1 MKGFVPMLRHFTE
14 AFCWFHIVILPLQ
27 MKTANESHNFIKI
40 TILAMIFLACLP
52 SLAQEGGIPALPPPS
67 AARLTPEVLAVK
79 KAIPWVVNIGTN
91 EQIIQV
97 NDPFAP
103 FFMEFF
109 NQRQNFRATTQYS
122 PIGSGVIVDPHGLI
136 LTNEH
141 VVRRAPQI
149 EVRLWDGSAYPAQIV
164 GFDTLNDLCLLQLT
178 GDYDGHPLAYADFAY
193 ANDLMLGESVIAIGN
208 PFGLEHSV
216 SRGVISAFDR
226 SFREADVSFDD
237 IIQIDAAINPGNSG
251 GPLINLDGQLIGIN
265 LAIRADAQGIGFAVP
280 LARIERFLSYW
291 LTPAH
296 FSDHYLGLEG
306 PVTSFTTEGVVL
318 PGVLEGSPLE
328 QAGVVGGT
336 VISAVND
343 IPVKR
348 PIDFGRALWRL
359 QPDESL
365 VLTDGEGKEYK
376 LQSAKMPPQLLIE
389 TRLGLRVKELTP
401 AIRKS
406 MGIPEDVTGLIVS
419 EVISDP
425 AFSNQSAQWHEIIK
439 RGDIIAQ
446 IDHQDITS
454 VQELADALGQSRSGS
469 VMQLGFY
476 SFSLNRRQIAPLETN
491 ARLN

>member
-1 MKGFVPMLRHFTE
+1 
-14 AFCWFHIVILPLQ
+14 
-27 MKTANESHNFIKI
+27 
-40 TILAMIFLACLP
+40 MIFQAGF
-52 SLAQEGGIPALPPPS
+52 SSRGEGTSVPEPPPPS

-79 KAIPWVVNIGTN
+79 KALPWVVNIGTN

-149 EVRLWDGSAYPAQIV
+149 EVRLWDGTAYPAQII

-178 GDYDGHPLAYADFAY
+178 GDYDGHPLAYADFAH

-226 SFREADVSFDD
+226 SFREADVAFDD

-251 GPLINLDGQLIGIN
+251 GPLINLDGQLIGVN
-265 LAIRADAQGIGFAVP
+265 LAIRADAQGIGFAIP

-291 LTPAH
+291 LAPAH
-296 FSDHYLGLEG
+296 FSDHYLGLVG
-306 PVTSFTTEGVVL
+306 PVTSFTEEGIVL
-318 PGVLEGSPLE
+318 PEVLDGSPLAN
-328 QAGVVGGT
+328 AGMTEGM
-336 VISAVND
+336 VIAAVNGT
-343 IPVKR
+343 PVRR
-348 PIDFGRALWRL
+348 PIDFGRALWTLKPEEPLTLTDSKGEEHLL
-359 QPDESL
+359 QPM
-365 VLTDGEGKEYK
+365 V
-376 LQSAKMPPQLLIE
+376 MPPRLLIE

-401 AIRKS
+401 AIRRS
-406 MGIPEDVTGLIVS
+406 MGIPEDVEGLIVS
-419 EVISDP
+419 EVVSDP
-425 AFSNQSAQWHEIIK
+425 AFSNQGAQWHEIIK
-439 RGDIIAQ
+439 RGDIIVQ
-446 IDHQDITS
+446 VNHQDVTS
-454 VQELADALGQSRSGS
+454 IEELSEALCQTHSGD
-469 VMQLGFY
+469 VMQLGFF
-476 SFSLNRRQIAPLETN
+476 SFSLNRRQVVPLETN

>member
-1 MKGFVPMLRHFTE
+1 MLQTNSYKF
-14 AFCWFHIVILPLQ
+14 L
-27 MKTANESHNFIKI
+27 KI
-40 TILAMIFLACLP
+40 TILSMIFGAFLP
-52 SLAQEGGIPALPPPS
+52 TFAQDTDIPALPPPS

-79 KAIPWVVNIGTN
+79 KALPWVVNIGTN

-109 NQRQNFRATTQYS
+109 SQRRSFRTTTQYS

-149 EVRLWDGSAYPAQIV
+149 EVRLWDGTAYPAQIV
-164 GFDTLNDLCLLQLT
+164 GFDTLNDLCLLQLA
-178 GDYDGHPLAYADFAY
+178 GDYDGHPLAYADFAH

-226 SFREADVSFDD
+226 SFEEGDVAFDD

-265 LAIRADAQGIGFAVP
+265 LAIKADAQGIGFAIP

-296 FSDHYLGLEG
+296 FSDRYIGLGG
-306 PVTSFTTEGVVL
+306 PMTSFTTEGVTL
-318 PGVLEGSPLE
+318 PEITADSPLANAGF
-328 QAGVVGGT
+328 QAGT
-336 VISAVND
+336 VIKAVNGT
-343 IPVKR
+343 PVHR
-348 PIDFGRALWRL
+348 PIDFGRILWTL
-359 QPDESL
+359 DTTQPITFTT
-365 VLTDGEGKEYK
+365 TDG
-376 LQSAKMPPQLLIE
+376 QDHAVQPVTMPESLLIE
-389 TRLGLRVKELTP
+389 TRLGLRLQELTP
-401 AIRKS
+401 AVRKA
-406 MGIPEDVTGLIVS
+406 MGIPSDLEGVLVR
-419 EVISDP
+419 EVVSDP
-425 AFSNQSAQWHEIIK
+425 AFSNQGAQWHEIIK
-439 RGDIIAQ
+439 RGDIIVQ
-446 IDHQDITS
+446 INHQDITS
-454 VQELADALGQSRSGS
+454 IQELAAALAQTRSGN
-469 VMQLGFY
+469 VLQLGFY
-476 SFSLNRRQIAPLETN
+476 SISLNRRQIAPLETN

>member
-1 MKGFVPMLRHFTE
+1 M
-14 AFCWFHIVILPLQ
+14 
-27 MKTANESHNFIKI
+27 S
-40 TILAMIFLACLP
+40 MIFWEFPEVLGQDA
-52 SLAQEGGIPALPPPS
+52 APALPPPS

-79 KAIPWVVNIGTN
+79 KALPWVVNIGTN

-109 NQRQNFRATTQYS
+109 NRRRDFRTTTQYS

-149 EVRLWDGSAYPAQIV
+149 EVRLWDGTAYPAQIV
-164 GFDTLNDLCLLQLT
+164 GFDTLNDLCLLQLA
-178 GDYDGHPLAYADFAY
+178 GDYDGHPLAYADFAH

-226 SFREADVSFDD
+226 SFMEGDVAFDD

-265 LAIRADAQGIGFAVP
+265 LAIRADAQGIGFAIP

-296 FSDHYLGLEG
+296 FSDHYLGLEE
-306 PVTSFTTEGVVL
+306 PVASFTAEGIVL
-318 PGVLEGSPLE
+318 PEIRPGSPLAK
-328 QAGVVGGT
+328 AGFAGGE
-336 VISAVND
+336 VIAAVNGK
-343 IPVKR
+343 PVGR
-348 PIDFGRALWRL
+348 PIDFGRELWTLMPEEEVTLAKADGTKVAVRTAPM
-359 QPDESL
+359 PDELL
-365 VLTDGEGKEYK
+365 V
-376 LQSAKMPPQLLIE
+376 E
-389 TRLGLRVKELTP
+389 TRLGLHLQELTP
-401 AIRKS
+401 AVRKS
-406 MGIPEDVTGLIVS
+406 MRLAEDIEGVMVS
-419 EVISDP
+419 QVVSDP
-425 AFSNQSAQWHEIIK
+425 AFSNQSAQWHEVIK

-446 IDHQDITS
+446 INHQEVKNAADI
-454 VQELADALGQSRSGS
+454 ARALRDSRSGS
-469 VMQLGFY
+469 LLQLGFY
-476 SFSLNRRQIAPLETN
+476 SFLPNRRQFAPLETN

>member
-1 MKGFVPMLRHFTE
+1 MLSC
-14 AFCWFHIVILPLQ
+14 AFCPF
-27 MKTANESHNFIKI
+27 
-40 TILAMIFLACLP
+40 
-52 SLAQEGGIPALPPPS
+52 AQELAAPALPPPS

-79 KAIPWVVNIGTN
+79 KALPWVVNIGTN

-109 NQRQNFRATTQYS
+109 NQRRNFRTTTQYS

-149 EVRLWDGSAYPAQIV
+149 EVRLWDGTAYPAQIV

-178 GDYDGHPLAYADFAY
+178 GDYDGHPLAYADFAH

-226 SFREADVSFDD
+226 SFEEADVAFDD

-265 LAIRADAQGIGFAVP
+265 LAIRADAQGIGFAIP

-296 FSDHYLGLEG
+296 FSDHYLGLKG
-306 PVTSFTTEGVVL
+306 PVTSCTSQGVVL
-318 PGVLEGSPLE
+318 PEILPESPLAN
-328 QAGVVGGT
+328 AGLAGGT
-336 VISAVND
+336 VVTAVNGTA
-343 IPVKR
+343 VRR
-348 PIDFGRALWRL
+348 PIDLGRALWTIDPKQDITL
-359 QPDESL
+359 TTADGQTHAVQPA
-365 VLTDGEGKEYK
+365 T
-376 LQSAKMPPQLLIE
+376 MPPELLVE
-389 TRLGLRVKELTP
+389 TRLGLRLQELTP
-401 AIRKS
+401 AVRKA
-406 MGIPEDVTGLIVS
+406 MGVPADLEGVMVK
-419 EVISDP
+419 EVVSDP
-425 AFSNQSAQWHEIIK
+425 AFSNQGAQWHEVIK
-439 RGDIIAQ
+439 RGDIIVQ
-446 IDHQDITS
+446 INRQDIAS
-454 VQELADALGQSRSGS
+454 AADIAAALADTRSGS
-469 VMQLGFY
+469 VLQLGFL
-476 SFSLNRRQIAPLETN
+476 SVSLNRRQLAPLETN

>member
-1 MKGFVPMLRHFTE
+1 MTD
-14 AFCWFHIVILPLQ
+14 A
-27 MKTANESHNFIKI
+27 
-40 TILAMIFLACLP
+40 
-52 SLAQEGGIPALPPPS
+52 PALPPPS

-79 KAIPWVVNIGTN
+79 KALPWVVNIGTN

-109 NQRQNFRATTQYS
+109 SQRRNFRTTTQYS

-149 EVRLWDGSAYPAQIV
+149 EVRLWDGTAYPAQIV

-178 GDYDGHPLAYADFAY
+178 GDYDGHPLAYADFAH

-226 SFREADVSFDD
+226 SFEEGDVAFDD

-265 LAIRADAQGIGFAVP
+265 LAIKADAQGIGFAIP
-280 LARIERFLSYW
+280 LARIERFLSFW

-296 FSDHYLGLEG
+296 FSDHYLGLNG
-306 PVTSFTTEGVVL
+306 PITAFTTNGIILPDVL
-318 PGVLEGSPLE
+318 PDSPLSKAGL
-328 QAGVVGGT
+328 QAGDIIT
-336 VISAVND
+336 AVNGAQ
-343 IPVKR
+343 VRR
-348 PIDFGRALWRL
+348 PIDFGRALWIHDPTAAITFTTADEKDHQV
-359 QPDESL
+359 QP
-365 VLTDGEGKEYK
+365 
-376 LQSAKMPPQLLIE
+376 AMMPEQLLIE
-389 TRLGLRVKELTP
+389 TRLGLRLQELTP
-401 AIRKS
+401 AVRKA
-406 MGIPEDVTGLIVS
+406 MGVPEDLEGVMVS

-425 AFSNQSAQWHEIIK
+425 AFSNQGAQWHEIIK

-446 IDHQDITS
+446 VNHQDITS
-454 VQELADALGQSRSGS
+454 AQELADALAQTRSGS
-469 VMQLGFY
+469 LLQLGFY
-476 SFSLNRRQIAPLETN
+476 SISLNRRQIAPLETN

>member
-1 MKGFVPMLRHFTE
+1 MNGLNK
-14 AFCWFHIVILPLQ
+14 
-27 MKTANESHNFIKI
+27 SHNFLKVI
-40 TILAMIFLACLP
+40 ILSVTFLTFA
-52 SLAQEGGIPALPPPS
+52 GICEDNLDVPELPPPS

-79 KAIPWVVNIGTN
+79 KALPWVVNIGTN

-109 NQRQNFRATTQYS
+109 NQRQNFRATMQYS

-149 EVRLWDGSAYPAQIV
+149 EVRLWDGTAYPARIV
-164 GFDTLNDLCLLQLT
+164 GFDALNDLCLLQLT
-178 GDYDGHPLAYADFAY
+178 GDYDGHPLAYADFAR

-226 SFREADVSFDD
+226 SFSEGDVSFDD

-265 LAIRADAQGIGFAVP
+265 LAIKADAQGIGFAIP
-280 LARIERFLSYW
+280 LARIEHFLSYW
-291 LTPAH
+291 LTPSH
-296 FSDHYLGLEG
+296 FSDHYLGLAG
-306 PVTSFTTEGVVL
+306 AVTSFTTDGIRL
-318 PGVLEGSPLE
+318 PEILNGSPLA
-328 QAGVVGGT
+328 QAGLKTGD
-336 VISAVND
+336 VITAVNG
-343 IPVKR
+343 VEVRR
-348 PIDFGRALWRL
+348 PIDFGRALWTL
-359 QPDESL
+359 QPGEEVTLKGVEGAEYAVASAMMTRQRL
-365 VLTDGEGKEYK
+365 V
-376 LQSAKMPPQLLIE
+376 E

-406 MGIPEDVTGLIVS
+406 MGIPDEVSGVIVS
-419 EVISDP
+419 EVISNP
-425 AFSNQSAQWHEIIK
+425 AYSNQAAQWHEIIK
-439 RGDIIAQ
+439 RGDIIVQ
-446 IDHQDITS
+446 IDHRNIFSGDD
-454 VQELADALGQSRSGS
+454 LADALRETCSGQ

-476 SFSLNRRQIAPLETN
+476 SISRNRHQAAPLETN

>member
-1 MKGFVPMLRHFTE
+1 MAGHSGIPSTGSQSL
-14 AFCWFHIVILPLQ
+14 ISSLQ
-27 MKTANESHNFIKI
+27 MKRLSKSHNFLEVI
-40 TILAMIFLACLP
+40 ILTMTFLAC
-52 SLAQEGGIPALPPPS
+52 AGICGENREVPELPPPS

-79 KAIPWVVNIGTN
+79 KALPWVVNIGTN

-109 NQRQNFRATTQYS
+109 NQRQNFRTTTQYS

-141 VVRRAPQI
+141 VVRRALQI
-149 EVRLWDGSAYPAQIV
+149 EVRLWDGTAYPAQIV

-178 GDYDGHPLAYADFAY
+178 GDYDGHPLAYADFAR

-226 SFREADVSFDD
+226 SFFEGDVSFDD

-265 LAIRADAQGIGFAVP
+265 LAIKADAQGIGFAIP
-280 LARIERFLSYW
+280 LARIEHFLSYW

-296 FSDHYLGLEG
+296 FSDHYLGLG
-306 PVTSFTTEGVVL
+306 GAVTSFTTEGIRL
-318 PGVLEGSPLE
+318 PELLAGSPLA
-328 QAGVVGGT
+328 QAGLESGM
-336 VISAVND
+336 VITSVNGA
-343 IPVKR
+343 PVKR
-348 PIDFGRALWRL
+348 PIDFGRALWTLRPGEEVTL
-359 QPDESL
+359 QGE
-365 VLTDGEGKEYK
+365 DGTEYTVASRTMSR
-376 LQSAKMPPQLLIE
+376 QRLIE
-389 TRLGLRVKELTP
+389 TRLGLQVKDLTP
-401 AIRKS
+401 AIRRS
-406 MGIPEDVTGLIVS
+406 MGIPDEVSGVMVS

-425 AFSNQSAQWHEIIK
+425 AYSNQSAQWHEIIK

-446 IDHQDITS
+446 IDHQDIGS
-454 VQELADALGQSRSGS
+454 VNDLADVLFQTRSGQL
-469 VMQLGFY
+469 MQLGFY
-476 SFSLNRRQIAPLETN
+476 SISRNRHQVAPLETN